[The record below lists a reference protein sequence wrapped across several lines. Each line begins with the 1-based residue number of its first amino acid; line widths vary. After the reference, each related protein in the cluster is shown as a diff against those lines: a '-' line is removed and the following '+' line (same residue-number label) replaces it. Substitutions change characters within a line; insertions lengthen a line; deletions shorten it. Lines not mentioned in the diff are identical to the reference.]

1 MENGKHS
8 NIPEGTTV
16 IESRSVKYLLT
27 KLRDQSTKG
36 KVGLE
41 LFQKYNFSAKIELLT
56 FITAV
61 VNFSLSVNLFQ
72 NFMIYGDRLMRILA
86 EEALCR
92 LPSIGEGSVE
102 TPCGMARGLVDKW
115 KLDIC
120 LVSVV
125 RSGILHKREW
135 FSTFYWARWGY
146 EFSGFFLSTDTSI
159 SPRLRRAE
167 DFPHFFLM

>member
-1 MENGKHS
+1 MENKGET
-8 NIPEGTTV
+8 NIPKGTTV

-36 KVGLE
+36 KVGTFPDFKKQPKKSHCE
-41 LFQKYNFSAKIELLT
+41 FPNIMSTKI
-56 FITAV
+56 
-61 VNFSLSVNLFQ
+61 NPFQ

-92 LPSIGEGSVE
+92 LPSIGDGCVE
-102 TPCGMARGLVDKW
+102 TPCGMASGLVDKW

-125 RSGILHKREW
+125 RSGITTKERSEFRRS
-135 FSTFYWARWGY
+135 FSIARV
-146 EFSGFFLSTDTSI
+146 
-159 SPRLRRAE
+159 R
-167 DFPHFFLM
+167 